1 MANELS
7 RVWFFNDEPKY
18 DSNVKQRK
26 RKQAAPQFSKCLED
40 FAAMVRRTQSDYAW
54 NAEEVNRLDKETQ
67 DYLHKLELE
76 DLDYSERAKVATAL
90 RNCRRYRRMS
100 KDTVEVLEPFIN
112 FLNTDRGRNLI
123 NLTNEVLGQTR
134 KIEERMKT
142 RTYRYKVLEE
152 EKDE

>member
-1 MANELS
+1 MIRCA
-7 RVWFFNDEPKY
+7 
-18 DSNVKQRK
+18 
-26 RKQAAPQFSKCLED
+26 
-40 FAAMVRRTQSDYAW
+40 QSDYVW
-54 NAEEVNRLDKETQ
+54 NSDEVNRLDRQTQ

-90 RNCRRYRRMS
+90 RNCRRLRRMS

-112 FLNTDRGRNLI
+112 FLNTDKGRNLI

-134 KIEERMKT
+134 IVEERMKT

-152 EKDE
+152 EKNE

>member
-1 MANELS
+1 M
-7 RVWFFNDEPKY
+7 K
-18 DSNVKQRK
+18 KQTN
-26 RKQAAPQFSKCLED
+26 PQFSKTLED
-40 FAAMVRRTQSDYAW
+40 FAEMIRCAQSDYAW
-54 NAEEVNRLDKETQ
+54 NSDEVNRLNKQTQ

-90 RNCRRYRRMS
+90 RNCRRLRRMS

-134 KIEERMKT
+134 KVEERMTT
-142 RTYRYKVLEE
+142 RTYRYRVLEE
-152 EKDE
+152 EKNE

>member
-1 MANELS
+1 
-7 RVWFFNDEPKY
+7 
-18 DSNVKQRK
+18 
-26 RKQAAPQFSKCLED
+26 
-40 FAAMVRRTQSDYAW
+40 
-54 NAEEVNRLDKETQ
+54 
-67 DYLHKLELE
+67 
-76 DLDYSERAKVATAL
+76 
-90 RNCRRYRRMS
+90 MS

-142 RTYRYKVLEE
+142 RTYRNKVLEE

>member
-1 MANELS
+1 M
-7 RVWFFNDEPKY
+7 K
-18 DSNVKQRK
+18 KQTN
-26 RKQAAPQFSKCLED
+26 PQFSKTLED
-40 FAAMVRRTQSDYAW
+40 FAEMIRCAQSDYAW
-54 NAEEVNRLDKETQ
+54 NSDEVNRLNKQTQ

-90 RNCRRYRRMS
+90 RNCRRLRRMS

-134 KIEERMKT
+134 KVEERMKT
-142 RTYRYKVLEE
+142 RTYRYRVLEE
-152 EKDE
+152 EKNE